1 MYIPADPAFQV
12 ERERYALRHTCEECT
27 FFRTPPD
34 GSEPAC
40 AHGWP
45 NAEHRRAH
53 YDTAPTLL
61 VFCKEFE
68 IP

>member
-1 MYIPADPAFQV
+1 MYIPSGPDFQR
-12 ERERYALRHTCEECT
+12 ERERFALRHTCEECT
-27 FFRTPPD
+27 FFRVPPD
-34 GSEPAC
+34 GTEPAC

-53 YDTAPTLL
+53 YDGQPELV